1 MFCPQCGA
9 PVAQGSRF
17 CSNCGSQ
24 IAAVQNAQ
32 PAAAQPEMS
41 QSTPQPQYAAQPVA
55 QPAAAQQ
62 PFVQQPVAQPA
73 QPQPTQP
80 FAQQPVAQPV
90 AQLAA
95 AQQPFAQQPAAAQPT
110 QQPVTSQAASNPQV
124 AELKSDLSRPEVWQ
138 VAFKGVGIGLAAAL
152 VMNLIVLLLCMVFR
166 PSAMSGF
173 ASSVLGDAGDNINPF
188 KAFVGLLLIAL
199 GGSAKLSLEYDGA
212 LSDSDLVS
220 SMMSTIADQLSMS
233 ICVLGFAGIALVVGS
248 AFGVY
253 MLSRKSAIRF
263 RWAGVVS
270 SVVAGLAVG
279 VVSLI
284 LAAVSVVKSSSG
296 FGVSASMTFVTAR
309 TFFLPFILAALGDL
323 AGSALASAT
332 SAGRDNVFLAYSW
345 WKSHT
350 RGWLRTLVEFFEI
363 VFAFCAAVVFIA
375 MLVMFIA
382 GKMGHSYS
390 ASSQYLLASVCSVGF
405 GTAVIAL
412 LSILTFGGVEM
423 ASSSSSSS
431 TMSLNFANLIKKNS
445 AFSGIRSYAWVWW
458 VLLVLFVL
466 VLLYL
471 VMREALRNQYDPAK
485 AGWDQSWQAP
495 VASFGVMLVLWVLFQ
510 GIEVTVSDERSA
522 FRVEPSILLL
532 VPVCVFIVEALS
544 RLIGQQLVT
553 ALPALYKF
561 VLPGTVAV
569 DAPAAPAPAAATQSE
584 TPGVDSF
591 AAQPGSDAPTI
602 AMPVHGAAVSQT
614 PFTDAATQ
622 PSGFANGTASTSAAE
637 STSAA
642 STSAADS
649 TTSTVESTEVAQS
662 AAVASEQ
669 QESDGNQAQTES

>member
-9 PVAQGSRF
+9 PVAQGARF

-24 IAAVQNAQ
+24 ITAVQNAQ
-32 PAAAQPEMS
+32 PAAAQPGTT

-55 QPAAAQQ
+55 QPVASQQ

-80 FAQQPVAQPV
+80 FAQQP
-90 AQLAA
+90 
-95 AQQPFAQQPAAAQPT
+95 AAAQPT
-110 QQPVTSQAASNPQV
+110 QQPVASQVASNPQV
-124 AELKSDLSRPEVWQ
+124 AELKNDLSRPEAWQ
-138 VAFKGVGIGLAAAL
+138 VAFKGVGIGLVAAL
-152 VMNLIVLLLCMVFR
+152 VVNLIVLLLCMVFR

-173 ASSVLGDAGDNINPF
+173 ASSVLGDAGDDINPF

-199 GGSAKLSLEYDGA
+199 GGSAKLSLEYDGK
-212 LSDSDLVS
+212 LSDSDLAS
-220 SMMSTIADQLSMS
+220 YMMSTISDQLSMS

-309 TFFLPFILAALGDL
+309 TFFLPFILAALGAL

-382 GKMGHSYS
+382 GKVGHSYS

-445 AFSGIRSYAWVWW
+445 AFSGMHSYAWVWW

-569 DAPAAPAPAAATQSE
+569 DAPAAPAPAAAAQSE

-602 AMPVHGAAVSQT
+602 AMPVHNAAPQT
-614 PFTDAATQ
+614 PATDAATQ
-622 PSGFANGTASTSAAE
+622 LSGFANGAASTSAAE

>member
-9 PVAQGSRF
+9 PVVQGARF

-24 IAAVQNAQ
+24 ITAVQNAQ
-32 PAAAQPEMS
+32 PAAAQPGTT
-41 QSTPQPQYAAQPVA
+41 QSAPQPQYAAQPVA
-55 QPAAAQQ
+55 QPAASQQ
-62 PFVQQPVAQPA
+62 PFVQQSVAQPA

-80 FAQQPVAQPV
+80 FAQQS
-90 AQLAA
+90 
-95 AQQPFAQQPAAAQPT
+95 FAQQPAAAQST
-110 QQPVTSQAASNPQV
+110 QQPVASKVASNPQV
-124 AELKSDLSRPEVWQ
+124 AELKNDLSRPEAWQ

-152 VMNLIVLLLCMVFR
+152 VVNLIVLLLCMVFR

-173 ASSVLGDAGDNINPF
+173 ASSVLGDAGDDINPF

-199 GGSAKLSLEYDGA
+199 GGSAKLSLEYDGK
-212 LSDSDLVS
+212 LSDSDLAS
-220 SMMSTIADQLSMS
+220 YMMSTISDQLSMS

-263 RWAGVVS
+263 RWAGLVS

-309 TFFLPFILAALGDL
+309 TFFLPFILAALGAL

-382 GKMGHSYS
+382 GKVGHSYS

-423 ASSSSSSS
+423 ANSSSSSA
-431 TMSLNFANLIKKNS
+431 TTSLNFANLIKKNS
-445 AFSGIRSYAWVWW
+445 AFSGMHSYAWVWW

-569 DAPAAPAPAAATQSE
+569 DAPAAPAPAAAAQSE

-602 AMPVHGAAVSQT
+602 AMPVHNAAPQT
-614 PFTDAATQ
+614 PATDAATQ
-622 PSGFANGTASTSAAE
+622 LSGFANGAASTSAAE

-669 QESDGNQAQTES
+669 QESDGNQAQSES

>member
-9 PVAQGSRF
+9 PVAQGARF

-32 PAAAQPEMS
+32 PAAAQPGTT
-41 QSTPQPQYAAQPVA
+41 QPTPKPQYGAQPLAQPVAAQPAQPVA
-55 QPAAAQQ
+55 QPAA
-62 PFVQQPVAQPA
+62 QQPVAQPS
-73 QPQPTQP
+73 
-80 FAQQPVAQPV
+80 QQPVAAQPM
-90 AQLAA
+90 QS
-95 AQQPFAQQPAAAQPT
+95 FAQQPAAAQST
-110 QQPVTSQAASNPQV
+110 QQPVTSKVASNPQV
-124 AELKSDLSRPEVWQ
+124 AELKNDLSRPEAWQ

-152 VMNLIVLLLCMVFR
+152 VVNLIVLLLCMVFR

-173 ASSVLGDAGDNINPF
+173 ASSVLGNAGDDINPF
-188 KAFVGLLLIAL
+188 KAFVSLLLIAL
-199 GGSAKLSLEYDGA
+199 GGSAKLSLEYDGK
-212 LSDSDLVS
+212 LSDSDLAS
-220 SMMSTIADQLSMS
+220 YMMSTISDQLSMS

-263 RWAGVVS
+263 RWAGLVS

-309 TFFLPFILAALGDL
+309 TFFLPFILAALGAL

-382 GKMGHSYS
+382 GKVGHSYS

-423 ASSSSSSS
+423 ADSSSSSA
-431 TMSLNFANLIKKNS
+431 TTSLNFANLIKKNS
-445 AFSGIRSYAWVWW
+445 AFSGIHSYAWVWW

-569 DAPAAPAPAAATQSE
+569 DAPAAPAPAAAAQSE

-602 AMPVHGAAVSQT
+602 AMPVHNAAPQT
-614 PFTDAATQ
+614 PATDAATQ
-622 PSGFANGTASTSAAE
+622 LSGFANGAASTSAAE
-637 STSAA
+637 

-669 QESDGNQAQTES
+669 QESDGNQAQSES

>member
-55 QPAAAQQ
+55 QPAASQQ
-62 PFVQQPVAQPA
+62 PFVQQSVAQPA

-80 FAQQPVAQPV
+80 FAQQS
-90 AQLAA
+90 
-95 AQQPFAQQPAAAQPT
+95 FAQQPAAAQST
-110 QQPVTSQAASNPQV
+110 QQPVASKVASNPQV
-124 AELKSDLSRPEVWQ
+124 AELKNDLSRPEAWQ

-152 VMNLIVLLLCMVFR
+152 VVNLIVLLLCMVFR

-173 ASSVLGDAGDNINPF
+173 ASSVLGDAGDDINPF

-199 GGSAKLSLEYDGA
+199 GGSAKLSLEYDGK
-212 LSDSDLVS
+212 LSDSDLAS
-220 SMMSTIADQLSMS
+220 YMMSTISDQLSMS

-309 TFFLPFILAALGDL
+309 TFFLPFILAALGAL

>member
-9 PVAQGSRF
+9 PVVQGARF

-24 IAAVQNAQ
+24 ITAVQNAQ
-32 PAAAQPEMS
+32 PAAAQPGTT
-41 QSTPQPQYAAQPVA
+41 QSAPQPQYAAQPVA
-55 QPAAAQQ
+55 QPAASQQ
-62 PFVQQPVAQPA
+62 PFVQQSVAQPA

-80 FAQQPVAQPV
+80 FAQQS
-90 AQLAA
+90 
-95 AQQPFAQQPAAAQPT
+95 FAQQPAAAQST
-110 QQPVTSQAASNPQV
+110 QQPVASKVASNPQV
-124 AELKSDLSRPEVWQ
+124 AELKNDLSRPEAWQ

-152 VMNLIVLLLCMVFR
+152 VVNLIVLLLCMVFR

-173 ASSVLGDAGDNINPF
+173 ASSVLGDAGDDINPF

-199 GGSAKLSLEYDGA
+199 GGSAKLSLEYDGK
-212 LSDSDLVS
+212 LSDSDLAS
-220 SMMSTIADQLSMS
+220 YMMSTISDQLSMS

-309 TFFLPFILAALGDL
+309 TFFLPFILAALGAL

-622 PSGFANGTASTSAAE
+622 PSGFANGAASTSAAE
-637 STSAA
+637 

-669 QESDGNQAQTES
+669 QESDGNQAQTEN

>member
-80 FAQQPVAQPV
+80 FAQQS
-90 AQLAA
+90 
-95 AQQPFAQQPAAAQPT
+95 FAQQPAAAQST
-110 QQPVTSQAASNPQV
+110 QQPVASKVASNPQV

-152 VMNLIVLLLCMVFR
+152 VVNLIVLLLCMVFR

-173 ASSVLGDAGDNINPF
+173 ASSVLGDAGDDINPF

-199 GGSAKLSLEYDGA
+199 GGSAKLSLEYDGK
-212 LSDSDLVS
+212 LSDSDLAS
-220 SMMSTIADQLSMS
+220 YMMSTISDQLSMS

-309 TFFLPFILAALGDL
+309 TFFLPFILAALGAL

>member
-9 PVAQGSRF
+9 PVAQGARF

-32 PAAAQPEMS
+32 PAAAQPGITQPTS
-41 QSTPQPQYAAQPVA
+41 QPQYGAQPLAQPVAAQPAHPVA
-55 QPAAAQQ
+55 QPA
-62 PFVQQPVAQPA
+62 VQQPVAQPS
-73 QPQPTQP
+73 
-80 FAQQPVAQPV
+80 QQPVAAQPM
-90 AQLAA
+90 QSFAA
-95 AQQPFAQQPAAAQPT
+95 QPAAAQSA
-110 QQPVTSQAASNPQV
+110 QQQFASQAASNPQV
-124 AELKSDLSRPEVWQ
+124 AELKNDLSRPEVWQ

-152 VMNLIVLLLCMVFR
+152 VVNLIVLLLCMVFR

-173 ASSVLGDAGDNINPF
+173 ASSVLGDAGDDINPF
-188 KAFVGLLLIAL
+188 KAFVSLLLIAL
-199 GGSAKLSLEYDGA
+199 GGSAKLSLEYDGK
-212 LSDSDLVS
+212 LSDSDLAS
-220 SMMSTIADQLSMS
+220 YMMSTISDQLSIS
-233 ICVLGFAGIALVVGS
+233 ICVLGLAGIALVVGS

-263 RWAGVVS
+263 RWTGVVS
-270 SVVAGLAVG
+270 SMVAGLAVG

-309 TFFLPFILAALGDL
+309 TFFLPFILAALGAL

-332 SAGRDNVFLAYSW
+332 SAGSNNVFLAYSW

-363 VFAFCAAVVFIA
+363 VFVFCAAVVFIA

-382 GKMGHSYS
+382 GKVGHSYS
-390 ASSQYLLASVCSVGF
+390 SASQYLLASVCSVGF

-423 ASSSSSSS
+423 ANSSSSSA

-445 AFSGIRSYAWVWW
+445 AFSGMHSYAWVWW

-485 AGWDQSWQAP
+485 AGWDQAWQAP

-569 DAPAAPAPAAATQSE
+569 DTPAAPAPAAAAQSE

-602 AMPVHGAAVSQT
+602 AMPVHNAASQT
-614 PFTDAATQ
+614 LATDAATHV
-622 PSGFANGTASTSAAE
+622 SGFANGAASISAAE
-637 STSAA
+637 STSATD

-649 TTSTVESTEVAQS
+649 ITSTVESTEVTQS
-662 AAVASEQ
+662 SAVASEQ
-669 QESDGNQAQTES
+669 QESDGNQAQSES

>member
-9 PVAQGSRF
+9 PVVQGARF

-24 IAAVQNAQ
+24 ITAVQNAQ
-32 PAAAQPEMS
+32 PAAAQPGTT
-41 QSTPQPQYAAQPVA
+41 QSAPQPQYAAQPVA
-55 QPAAAQQ
+55 QPAASQQ
-62 PFVQQPVAQPA
+62 PFVQQSVAQPA

-80 FAQQPVAQPV
+80 FAQQS
-90 AQLAA
+90 
-95 AQQPFAQQPAAAQPT
+95 FAQQPAAAQST
-110 QQPVTSQAASNPQV
+110 QQPVASKVASNPQV
-124 AELKSDLSRPEVWQ
+124 AELKNDLSRPEAWQ

-152 VMNLIVLLLCMVFR
+152 VVNLIVLLLCMVFR

-173 ASSVLGDAGDNINPF
+173 ASSVLGDAGDDINPF

-199 GGSAKLSLEYDGA
+199 GGSAKLSLEYDGK
-212 LSDSDLVS
+212 LSDSDLAS
-220 SMMSTIADQLSMS
+220 YMMSTIS

-309 TFFLPFILAALGDL
+309 TFFLPFILAALGAL

-622 PSGFANGTASTSAAE
+622 PSGFANGAASTSAAE
-637 STSAA
+637 

-669 QESDGNQAQTES
+669 QESDGNQAQTEN

>member
-9 PVAQGSRF
+9 PVAQGARF

-24 IAAVQNAQ
+24 IATVQNAQPVAAQPGTTQPTPQPQYGAQPLAQ
-32 PAAAQPEMS
+32 PAAAQP
-41 QSTPQPQYAAQPVA
+41 AHPVA
-55 QPAAAQQ
+55 QPA
-62 PFVQQPVAQPA
+62 VQQPVAQPS
-73 QPQPTQP
+73 
-80 FAQQPVAQPV
+80 QQPVAAQPM
-90 AQLAA
+90 QSFAA
-95 AQQPFAQQPAAAQPT
+95 QPAAAQSA
-110 QQPVTSQAASNPQV
+110 QQQFASQAASNPQV
-124 AELKSDLSRPEVWQ
+124 AELKNDLSRPAVWQ

-152 VMNLIVLLLCMVFR
+152 VVNLIVLLLCVVFR

-173 ASSVLGDAGDNINPF
+173 ASSVLGDAGDDINPF
-188 KAFVGLLLIAL
+188 KAFVYLLLIAL
-199 GGSAKLSLEYDGA
+199 GGSAKLSLKYDGE
-212 LSDSDLVS
+212 LSDSDFVS
-220 SMMSTIADQLSMS
+220 SMMSSIADQLSIS
-233 ICVLGFAGIALVVGS
+233 ICVLGLAGIALVVGS

-253 MLSRKSAIRF
+253 MLSRKNAIRF

-296 FGVSASMTFVTAR
+296 FGASASMTFVTAR
-309 TFFLPFILAALGDL
+309 TFFLPFILAALGAL

-332 SAGRDNVFLAYSW
+332 SAGRNNVFLAYSW

-382 GKMGHSYS
+382 GKVGHSYS

-412 LSILTFGGVEM
+412 LSILTFGGVEI
-423 ASSSSSSS
+423 ANSSSSSA

-445 AFSGIRSYAWVWW
+445 AFSGMHSYAWVWW

-485 AGWDQSWQAP
+485 AGWDQAWQAP

-510 GIEVTVSDERSA
+510 GIEMTVSDERSA

-532 VPVCVFIVEALS
+532 VPMCVFIVEVLS

-569 DAPAAPAPAAATQSE
+569 DAPAAPAPAAAVQSE
-584 TPGVDSF
+584 TPSVDSF
-591 AAQPGSDAPTI
+591 AAQQGSDAPTI
-602 AMPVHGAAVSQT
+602 AMPVHGAAASQT

-622 PSGFANGTASTSAAE
+622 PSGFTAFTSAAE
-637 STSAA
+637 

-649 TTSTVESTEVAQS
+649 TTSTVESTEVARS
-662 AAVASEQ
+662 AAVVSEQ
-669 QESDGNQAQTES
+669 QESDGNQAQSES

>member
-9 PVAQGSRF
+9 PVAQGARF

-24 IAAVQNAQ
+24 ITAVQNAQ
-32 PAAAQPEMS
+32 PAAAQPGTT

-55 QPAAAQQ
+55 QPAQPVAQPVASQQ

-80 FAQQPVAQPV
+80 VAQPSQQPVAAQPM
-90 AQLAA
+90 
-95 AQQPFAQQPAAAQPT
+95 QPFAQQPAAAQSA
-110 QQPVTSQAASNPQV
+110 QQAVASKVASNPQV
-124 AELKSDLSRPEVWQ
+124 AELKNDLSRPEVWQ

-152 VMNLIVLLLCMVFR
+152 VVNLIVLLLCMVFR

-173 ASSVLGDAGDNINPF
+173 ASSVLGDAGDDINPF

-199 GGSAKLSLEYDGA
+199 GGSAKLSLEYDGK
-212 LSDSDLVS
+212 LSDSDLAS
-220 SMMSTIADQLSMS
+220 YMMSTISDQLSMS

-309 TFFLPFILAALGDL
+309 TFFLPFILAALGAL

-382 GKMGHSYS
+382 GKVGHSYF

-423 ASSSSSSS
+423 ANSSSSS
-431 TMSLNFANLIKKNS
+431 TTTSLNFANLIKKNS
-445 AFSGIRSYAWVWW
+445 AFSGMHSYAWVWW

-569 DAPAAPAPAAATQSE
+569 DAPAAPAPAAAAQSE

-591 AAQPGSDAPTI
+591 AAQSGSDAPTI
-602 AMPVHGAAVSQT
+602 AMPVHNAAPQT
-614 PFTDAATQ
+614 PATDAATQ
-622 PSGFANGTASTSAAE
+622 LSGFANG
-637 STSAA
+637 AA

-669 QESDGNQAQTES
+669 QESDGNQVQSES

>member
-9 PVAQGSRF
+9 PVVQGARF

-24 IAAVQNAQ
+24 ITAVQNAQ
-32 PAAAQPEMS
+32 PAAAQPGTT
-41 QSTPQPQYAAQPVA
+41 QSAPQPQYAAQPVA
-55 QPAAAQQ
+55 QPAASQQ
-62 PFVQQPVAQPA
+62 PFVQQSVAQPA

-80 FAQQPVAQPV
+80 FAQQS
-90 AQLAA
+90 
-95 AQQPFAQQPAAAQPT
+95 FAQQPAAAQST
-110 QQPVTSQAASNPQV
+110 QQPVASKVASNPQV
-124 AELKSDLSRPEVWQ
+124 AELKNDLSRPEVWQ

-152 VMNLIVLLLCMVFR
+152 VVNLIVLLLCMVFR

-173 ASSVLGDAGDNINPF
+173 ASSVLGDAGDDINPF

-199 GGSAKLSLEYDGA
+199 GGSAKLSLEYDGK
-212 LSDSDLVS
+212 LSDSDLAS
-220 SMMSTIADQLSMS
+220 YMMSTISDQLSMS

-263 RWAGVVS
+263 RWAGLVS

-309 TFFLPFILAALGDL
+309 TFFLPFILAALGAL

-382 GKMGHSYS
+382 GKVGHSYS

-445 AFSGIRSYAWVWW
+445 AFSGMHSYAWVWW

-569 DAPAAPAPAAATQSE
+569 DAPAAPAPAAAAQSE

-602 AMPVHGAAVSQT
+602 AMPVHNAAPQT
-614 PFTDAATQ
+614 PATDAATQ
-622 PSGFANGTASTSAAE
+622 LSGFANGAASTSAAE

>member
-9 PVAQGSRF
+9 PVAQGARF
-17 CSNCGSQ
+17 CNNCGFQ
-24 IAAVQNAQ
+24 VAAVQDAQ
-32 PAAAQPEMS
+32 PAAAQPGAT
-41 QSTPQPQYAAQPVA
+41 QSTPQPQYGAQPLAQPAAAQPAQPVA
-55 QPAAAQQ
+55 QPAA
-62 PFVQQPVAQPA
+62 QQPVAQPS
-73 QPQPTQP
+73 
-80 FAQQPVAQPV
+80 QQPVTAQPM
-90 AQLAA
+90 QSFAA
-95 AQQPFAQQPAAAQPT
+95 QPAAAQPA
-110 QQPVTSQAASNPQV
+110 QQQFASQTASNPKV
-124 AELKSDLSRPEVWQ
+124 AELKNDLSQPAVWQ
-138 VAFKGVGIGLAAAL
+138 VAFEGVGIGLVAAL
-152 VMNLIVLLLCMVFR
+152 VVNLIVLLLCMVFR

-173 ASSVLGDAGDNINPF
+173 ASSVLGDAGVDTGVDINPS

-199 GGSAKLSLEYDGA
+199 GGSPKLSLEYGGK

-220 SMMSTIADQLSMS
+220 SMMSTIADQMSMS

-253 MLSRKSAIRF
+253 MLSRKSTIRF

-284 LAAVSVVKSSSG
+284 LAAASVVKLPSG
-296 FGVSASMTFVTAR
+296 FGISASMTFVTAR
-309 TFFLPFILAALGDL
+309 TFFLPSILAALGAL

-332 SAGRDNVFLAYSW
+332 SVGRDNVFLAYSW

-363 VFAFCAAVVFIA
+363 VFAFCAAIVFIA

-382 GKMGHSYS
+382 GKVGHSSSSSSLYPV
-390 ASSQYLLASVCSVGF
+390 ASTISMVF

-412 LSILTFGGVEM
+412 FSILTFGGVEI
-423 ASSSSSSS
+423 AIPQSSSA

-445 AFSGIRSYAWVWW
+445 AFSGMHSHAWVWW

-471 VMREALRNQYDPAK
+471 AMREALRNQYDPAK

-510 GIEVTVSDERSA
+510 GVEMTVQDNRA
-522 FRVEPSILLL
+522 AVRVEPSILLL
-532 VPVCVFIVEALS
+532 VPVCMFIVEALS

-553 ALPALYKF
+553 VLPALYKF

-569 DAPAAPAPAAATQSE
+569 DAPVAPAPAVAAQSE
-584 TPGVDSF
+584 MPSVDSF
-591 AAQPGSDAPTI
+591 AAQSGSDAPTI

-622 PSGFANGTASTSAAE
+622 PSGFAASI
-637 STSAA
+637 
-642 STSAADS
+642 SAADS
-649 TTSTVESTEVAQS
+649 TTNTVETTEVAQS

-669 QESDGNQAQTES
+669 QESDGNQAQSES